1 LYLKLFR
8 ASNHFLNN
16 LLLAIL
22 LKNFVGCFRS
32 SYTRY
37 LKQSIIIVQGVIVCL
52 ALFNLQGT
60 VALALAVS
68 LLILSRSVPFVKN
81 FFHLFSNFFEPIS
94 LYAPHRGDLHI
105 LPFPV
110 HFVKH
115 FFHLF
120 IDFFIPDFPCP
131 PELFWG
137 PCFSDFSAFDAAV
150 PYPQGMASGRIRPS
164 CAGLPGG

>member
-1 LYLKLFR
+1 LYLKLSR

-94 LYAPHRGDLHI
+94 LYAPSRGQLRYIITAQVICQALFYKFLHN
-105 LPFPV
+105 FSYD
-110 HFVKH
+110 
-115 FFHLF
+115 FHNKTEPLAR
-120 IDFFIPDFPCP
+120 
-131 PELFWG
+131 LRKM
-137 PCFSDFSAFDAAV
+137 SV
-150 PYPQGMASGRIRPS
+150 PYSISSIRP
-164 CAGLPGG
+164 